1 MTPGLESRRMNDDN
15 PTFEAKP
22 PAGSAP
28 VKDVESPKPPPEIG
42 LSESEVRVYDYICLV
57 LRQAGI
63 EHLTAGMP
71 IAVIVRTYAQW
82 LAACTKCETQGRY
95 QTSTN
100 GWHSLQPWAQEEQR
114 LKQELGQWLPKACL
128 TIPSLVRVRKDT
140 GAPAGQ
146 DDLFGALVAHATAS
160 RGSGLPN

>member
-1 MTPGLESRRMNDDN
+1 MNDDK
-15 PTFEAKP
+15 PQFEANA
-22 PAGSAP
+22 PAGASP
-28 VKDVESPKPPPEIG
+28 GKDVESPLPPPEIN
-42 LSESEVRVYDYICLV
+42 LQEHELKVYDYICSV
-57 LRQAGI
+57 LRQAGV

-82 LAACTKCETQGRY
+82 LQACALCETKGRY

-100 GWHSLQPWAQEEQR
+100 GWQSLQPWAQEEQR

-140 GAPAGQ
+140 GGPIGQ
-146 DDLFGALVAHATAS
+146 DDLFADLVAHATAS
-160 RGSGLPN
+160 RARGLPN

>member
-1 MTPGLESRRMNDDN
+1 MNDDN
-15 PTFEAKP
+15 PKFEANS
-22 PAGSAP
+22 PAGAGP
-28 VKDVESPKPPPEIG
+28 GRDVKSPKPPPEID
-42 LSESEVRVYDYICLV
+42 LQSDELQVFDYICEV

-63 EHLTAGMP
+63 EHLTAGLP

-82 LAACTKCETQGRY
+82 LKACEMCDTKGRY

-100 GWHSLQPWAQEEQR
+100 GWQSLQPWAQEEQR

-140 GAPAGQ
+140 GGPSGQ
-146 DDLFGALVAHATAS
+146 DDLFSELVGHATAS
-160 RGSGLPN
+160 RGKGLPN